1 MDKLNVSSAPPKLK
15 EKMLCETYESE
26 QEAYR
31 KEYSSTFFN
40 KCIIAFESKSENVE

>member
-1 MDKLNVSSAPPKLK
+1 MDKLNVSSAQPKLK
-15 EKMLCETYESE
+15 EKILCETYESE

-40 KCIIAFESKSENVE
+40 KYIIGFESSN